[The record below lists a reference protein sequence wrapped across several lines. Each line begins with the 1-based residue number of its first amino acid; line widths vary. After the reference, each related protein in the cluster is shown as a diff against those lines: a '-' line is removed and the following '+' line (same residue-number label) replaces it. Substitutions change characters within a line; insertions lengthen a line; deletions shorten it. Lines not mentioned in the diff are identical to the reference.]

1 MKERK
6 IEKNAKLEEKGY
18 ATNKLIYLSYL
29 KKKKQNNP
37 TTHLSLMLD

>member
-18 ATNKLIYLSYL
+18 AMNKLIYLSYL
-29 KKKKQNNP
+29 KKKNKTTQPP
-37 TTHLSLMLD
+37 TLVSC

>member
-18 ATNKLIYLSYL
+18 AMNKLIYLSYL
-29 KKKKQNNP
+29 KKKQNNP